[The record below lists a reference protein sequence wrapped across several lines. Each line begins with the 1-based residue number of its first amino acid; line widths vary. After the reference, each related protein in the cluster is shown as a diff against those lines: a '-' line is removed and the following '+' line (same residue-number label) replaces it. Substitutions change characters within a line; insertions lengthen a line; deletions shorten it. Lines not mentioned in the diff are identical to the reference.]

1 MKLGYQIS
9 MSELHYGRHHERVD
23 HYSISISHIPIDI
36 FPHTWI
42 FRFHLSPRIRILFM
56 SNGDYLLS
64 ASTHVN
70 PGFVLL
76 FLFFS
81 FLCFI
86 FCFVYLCYVSCGQCC
101 TCLWIVYSWLV
112 LRYSLMFY
120 IIISGTLHL
129 KTKHLSGKINPK
141 CLNI

>member
-23 HYSISISHIPIDI
+23 HYSISISHMPIDI

-76 FLFFS
+76 FSFSVFCVLFFVLFVFVMCRVVNVARVSELSIPDWS
-81 FLCFI
+81 FGIL
-86 FCFVYLCYVSCGQCC
+86 
-101 TCLWIVYSWLV
+101 
-112 LRYSLMFY
+112 
-120 IIISGTLHL
+120 
-129 KTKHLSGKINPK
+129 
-141 CLNI
+141 